1 MTTVSKTN
9 KAFFTLM
16 LGFLYI
22 FLNVVFFHPFSHN
35 FERTIFMPGGD
46 QESFIW
52 FSGDSCFVWVNSYN
66 CVRRF

>member
-9 KAFFTLM
+9 KALFTLTV
-16 LGFLYI
+16 GFLYI

-46 QESFIW
+46 
-52 FSGDSCFVWVNSYN
+52 
-66 CVRRF
+66 